1 MKRSALMILM
11 MLFGVMLEPF
21 SPWQARGR
29 QPVAAQTQQARRA
42 DLSGKQYP
50 SLTVALDEGSFVL
63 RDLRLTSVGG
73 STRIN
78 GQLVNQTKQQ
88 WESIL
93 LTVTAYDASGRRL
106 KGVERETVFAFNQ
119 LGKGKSASIN
129 SGYGVWLEGIP
140 LQSIARLEV
149 GLLDDND
156 SRAAH
161 RRSNGNPADIE
172 E

>member
-1 MKRSALMILM
+1 MKRSAFMILM
-11 MLFGVMLEPF
+11 MLFGVMLEPL
-21 SPWQARGR
+21 SPWQPRGR
-29 QPVAAQTQQARRA
+29 QPVTAQTQEARRA
-42 DLSGKQYP
+42 DLSSKQYP

-63 RDLRLTSVGG
+63 RDLRLNSVGG

-88 WESIL
+88 WESVL
-93 LTVTAYDASGRRL
+93 LTVKAYDVSGRRL
-106 KGVERETVFAFNQ
+106 KGVERETVFGFNQ

-149 GLLDDND
+149 SLQDDD

-161 RRSNGNPADIE
+161 RSSRANPADIE

>member
-1 MKRSALMILM
+1 MKRSAFMILM
-11 MLFGVMLEPF
+11 MLFGVMLEPL

-29 QPVAAQTQQARRA
+29 QPVAAQTQQARRV
-42 DLSGKQYP
+42 DLSSKQYP

-93 LTVTAYDASGRRL
+93 LAVTAYDASGKRL

-149 GLLDDND
+149 GLQDDD

-161 RRSNGNPADIE
+161 QRSNGNPPDIE